1 MRKIA
6 CLLSVCLLVGMTGE
20 ASADKIT
27 TGLKIG
33 AALAVAG
40 TASVVVMANQEHIR
54 SFAGDTLAIVPWNR
68 YTLAAYYK
76 TLTPEQKQIYID
88 KLQEYNQKLMEKAL
102 EMKAPE
108 LYEQYSSYKEKFES
122 LKGNYENF
130 SEVANDLIMIKKSWQ
145 GIFNHAYAAAEYFD
159 KEADYTA
166 QHAGNYGIRDEGNF
180 AKGRKEALSQYQS
193 AADTLFYSAKAVVDA
208 AKTANVGGRVA
219 GTLGGDK
226 LIESLSNYA
235 GDMAPKEKET
245 TTRKVNGLEVSG
257 EKTIDQLEKE
267 HSQNSFNT
275 QQSRGN
281 EVIRSGNLP

>member
-1 MRKIA
+1 MKKISFV
-6 CLLSVCLLVGMTGE
+6 LSVCLLLGTAGK
-20 ASADKIT
+20 ASADGVT

-40 TASVVVMANQEHIR
+40 TASVVVMANKEHIR

-76 TLTPEQKQIYID
+76 TLTPEQKQLYID

-180 AKGRKEALSQYQS
+180 EKGRKEALSQYQS

-208 AKTANVGGRVA
+208 AKAANVGGRVA

-226 LIESLSNYA
+226 LIESLSDYA
-235 GDMAPKEKET
+235 GDMAPKEKDT
-245 TTRKVNGLEVSG
+245 PTRKVDGLEVSG

-267 HSQNSFNT
+267 HNQNSFNT
-275 QQSRGN
+275 PQSRGN
-281 EVIRSGNLP
+281 EVVRSGNLP